1 MKKLDFKKHLY
12 KIVVTVLIIF
22 FIGGVGMGA
31 ANILAIEGVREL
43 YTPDKPLTVLPE
55 SDEEI
60 ITYADMII
68 TKALNEKPLT
78 QSKEKY
84 SIDTDSIEN
93 SLDNN
98 RLNCAAVMA
107 ADEIE
112 NIIESGYEEKTAG

>member
-12 KIVVTVLIIF
+12 KIVVIVLIIF

-43 YTPDKPLTVLPE
+43 YTPDEPLTVLPE

-78 QSKEKY
+78 QSKEIF
-84 SIDTDSIEN
+84 S
-93 SLDNN
+93 
-98 RLNCAAVMA
+98 
-107 ADEIE
+107 EIH
-112 NIIESGYEEKTAG
+112 A